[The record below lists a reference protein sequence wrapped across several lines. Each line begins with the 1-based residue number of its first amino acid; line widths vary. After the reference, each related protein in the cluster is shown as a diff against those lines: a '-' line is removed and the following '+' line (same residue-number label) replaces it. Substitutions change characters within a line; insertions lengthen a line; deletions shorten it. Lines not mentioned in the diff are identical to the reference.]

1 MAWEEYFN
9 KAFVC
14 LENAKKY
21 EGKRDH
27 KAAFS
32 VGFSSIEAL
41 IKGFILKEIG
51 SPPMHLSQ
59 ALNEEKMLEE
69 LRKNLSEEDIR
80 NMKGFDEKM
89 NALHLKKY
97 FPNMEETQK
106 VLETIE
112 KIFQKLNPLQ
122 KS

>member
-51 SPPMHLSQ
+51 RPSHASLTSIKRGK
-59 ALNEEKMLEE
+59 NVRRTEKKP
-69 LRKNLSEEDIR
+69 LRR
-80 NMKGFDEKM
+80 R
-89 NALHLKKY
+89 Y
-97 FPNMEETQK
+97 
-106 VLETIE
+106 
-112 KIFQKLNPLQ
+112 
-122 KS
+122 

>member
-1 MAWEEYFN
+1 
-9 KAFVC
+9 
-14 LENAKKY
+14 
-21 EGKRDH
+21 
-27 KAAFS
+27 
-32 VGFSSIEAL
+32 
-41 IKGFILKEIG
+41 
-51 SPPMHLSQ
+51 
-59 ALNEEKMLEE
+59 MLEE

-106 VLETIE
+106 VLEAIE